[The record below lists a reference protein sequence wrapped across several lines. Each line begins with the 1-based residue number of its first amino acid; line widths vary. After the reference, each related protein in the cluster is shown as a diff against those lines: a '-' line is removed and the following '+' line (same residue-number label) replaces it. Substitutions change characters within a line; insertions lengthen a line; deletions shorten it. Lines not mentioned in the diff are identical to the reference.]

1 MLFNP
6 HKICHISQ
14 TGLEM
19 VGLGAPDENL
29 DPIFIDA

>member
-6 HKICHISQ
+6 CKICPMYQ